1 MQEPEQRF
9 IARHVRFPNIDTDE
23 NETNHTASCIPCTVY
38 ENKEC
43 YICLQEHDVSDYVFV
58 NCNAKHVY
66 GKGCIMKWFKNH
78 KTCPIC
84 REILYNEELVC
95 NIMVRGKCSRE
106 MAIFI
111 YNTYGKYIKTV

>member
-1 MQEPEQRF
+1 MQDQDQRF
-9 IARHVRFPNIDTDE
+9 IARHVRFP

-38 ENKEC
+38 ENKQC

-66 GKGCIMKWFKNH
+66 GKSCIMKWFKNH

-84 REILYNEELVC
+84 REILYNEELVS
-95 NIMVRGKCSRE
+95 NIMVRGKCSSE

-111 YNTYGKYIKTV
+111 YNTYGKYIKAV